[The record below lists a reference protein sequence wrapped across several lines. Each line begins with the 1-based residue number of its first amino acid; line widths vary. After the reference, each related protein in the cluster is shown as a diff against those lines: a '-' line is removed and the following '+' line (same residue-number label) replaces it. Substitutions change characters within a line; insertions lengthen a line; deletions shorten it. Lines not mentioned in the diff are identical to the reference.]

1 VEDAQFSG
9 WYYHMEGMA
18 DLLYLESG
26 IERHYGFCDVT
37 LGLQYADEAYSAGKA
52 QVWGLRG
59 EVGLA
64 RGLSLNAAYN
74 RTVSKSEA
82 SADNFFGG
90 GPFFTSS
97 QHLTIA
103 EAGPDGQALMAT
115 VSLDGAA
122 GITGSYLEVAVLHIE
137 GDGGIKADEVDAV
150 VGYAAGDDLTFD
162 LIYSDIKDRK
172 ESSNSFGN
180 LRFFANYQ
188 F

>member
-1 VEDAQFSG
+1 
-9 WYYHMEGMA
+9 MEGMA

-26 IERHYGFCDVT
+26 IERHYGFGDLT
-37 LGLQYADEAYSAGKA
+37 LGLQYADEDYSEGKA

-59 EVGLA
+59 EVGLPW
-64 RGLSLNAAYN
+64 GLSLSTAYN
-74 RTVSKSEA
+74 KTLSTHDM

-90 GPFFTSS
+90 GPYFSSS
-97 QHLTIA
+97 QNLTIA

-137 GDGGIKADEVDAV
+137 GDGGIKADEVDTV
-150 VGYAAGDDLTFD
+150 VGYEAGEDLTFD

-172 ESSNSFGN
+172 ESSNSFKN